1 MGFFY
6 LYLSGIIVLEKIKLG
21 LEMSDYKQ
29 KLDIILNMDYK
40 KLFFDILKE
49 GNNQDLQN
57 FINLMGSNFQN
68 ILGEEIPTNIVRKKY
83 KRTRNEEGE
92 EPFEILIKYHRSYEM
107 LKTFKKRL
115 DEKHHFFGDS
125 ENNIIEKIYFR
136 TFNLEDKNENDVII
150 KGKSFLEYAVDM
162 DNYDAAVYCIKYE
175 MMSSSLD
182 IVLSSMSK
190 SDKMFD
196 LIIENCGLRRVFF
209 DASFSNPNTKPKG
222 IYLLVDFIKENKDNR
237 VIISNLRKLLNKNV
251 EIMEY
256 GKCIGYEK
264 FIDIAFSE
272 FNKQKKHE
280 LFPVIENII
289 LSNMLNESN
298 EDNLNKEIKPKA
310 RI

>member
-29 KLDIILNMDYK
+29 KLDIMLNMDYK

-68 ILGEEIPTNIVRKKY
+68 ILGEEIPTNIVRKRY

-92 EPFEILIKYHRSYEM
+92 EPFEILIKYHRPSDM
-107 LKTFKKRL
+107 LKTLKKRL
-115 DEKHHFFGDS
+115 DEKHPFFGDS
-125 ENNIIEKIYFR
+125 EDNIIEKIYFR
-136 TFNLEDKNENDVII
+136 TFRLEDKNENNTTIT
-150 KGKSFLEYAVDM
+150 GKSFLEYAIDM
-162 DNYDAAVYCIKYE
+162 DNYDAAVYCIKHE
-175 MMSSSLD
+175 CMTPNLNM
-182 IVLSSMSK
+182 VLSSMSK
-190 SDKMFD
+190 SDKIFD
-196 LIIENCGLRRVFF
+196 LILENCGLRRVFF
-209 DASFSNPNTKPKG
+209 DASFTSSNVKPKG
-222 IYLLVDFIKENKDNR
+222 IYLLVDFIKENKDNSL
-237 VIISNLRKLLNKNV
+237 IISNVRTLLDKDV
-251 EIMEY
+251 EIMQY
-256 GKCIGYEK
+256 SKCIGYEK
-264 FIDIAFSE
+264 FVDIAISE
-272 FNKQKKHE
+272 FNKQKKYD
-280 LFPVIENII
+280 LSPVIENII